1 MGRTGMIPHDNRENP
16 LSRVINKFDISGQAR
31 QPSRRSRSK
40 ITAKPVYAVRDIL
53 MTSSRKTSSPARLER
68 FHVVYKFLCF
78 SCNLIKNKNKKQ
90 FSSRAPSPDQ
100 LPTSVSLPK
109 SRRICVSIPVVA
121 EIFSFF
127 FCEPCL
133 SVRLSRRFNRFPSSD
148 AINRWWSETW
158 TFRSILE
165 ITFLPLAAQS
175 PVRLFSFHLR
185 SYGRLRVFFFFISK
199 CPRRKSTATTR
210 KWCSSGSEHCRATK

>member
-1 MGRTGMIPHDNRENP
+1 MSMGRTGMIPHDNRENP
-16 LSRVINKFDISGQAR
+16 LSRVINKFDISGQAH

-127 FCEPCL
+127 F
-133 SVRLSRRFNRFPSSD
+133 VNRVCPSG
-148 AINRWWSETW
+148 
-158 TFRSILE
+158 
-165 ITFLPLAAQS
+165 S
-175 PVRLFSFHLR
+175 PVVSTDFPVLTQSIAGGRRRGRFGRFS
-185 SYGRLRVFFFFISK
+185 K
-199 CPRRKSTATTR
+199 
-210 KWCSSGSEHCRATK
+210 